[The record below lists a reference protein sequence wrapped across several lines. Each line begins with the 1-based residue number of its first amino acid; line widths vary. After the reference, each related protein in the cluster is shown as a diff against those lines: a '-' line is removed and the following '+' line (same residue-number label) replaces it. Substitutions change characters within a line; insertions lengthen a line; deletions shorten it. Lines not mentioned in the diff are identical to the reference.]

1 MFSGVEGFNMRAK
14 LSSKKFVL
22 AVLGLIVMVVTPEV
36 AAYVV
41 SLLVPVILGIAAIDH
56 KNAGSDKKDDK

>member
-1 MFSGVEGFNMRAK
+1 MKDK
-14 LSSKKFVL
+14 LSSKKFIL
-22 AVLGLIVMVVTPEV
+22 AILGLACMCFKPEI

-56 KNAGSDKKDDK
+56 KKVDKSKE